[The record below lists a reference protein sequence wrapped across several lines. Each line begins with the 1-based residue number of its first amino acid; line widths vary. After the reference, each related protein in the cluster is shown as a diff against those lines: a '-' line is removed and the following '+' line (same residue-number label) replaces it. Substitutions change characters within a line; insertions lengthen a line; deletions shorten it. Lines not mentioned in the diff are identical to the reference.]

1 VRESL
6 NRSPFVDSE
15 PERISVAEVTEAFS
29 WPLIRIATGLFFL
42 PHGMQK
48 LFGFWD
54 GGLARAAAEFARSGL
69 EPAMFWATYIG
80 SLEFFGGLL
89 IVGGFLTRPVAILLI
104 GFMAVA
110 AFYVH
115 IEIGWFWS
123 RGGAEV
129 PLYLMAICIA
139 ILIRGGGPMSL
150 DQLFGRQ
157 F

>member
-1 VRESL
+1 MRESL
-6 NRSPFVDSE
+6 NKSFFAE
-15 PERISVAEVTEAFS
+15 PAPTGVSDTMEAFS
-29 WPLIRIATGLFFL
+29 WPLIRIATGLFFM

-54 GGLARAAAEFARSGL
+54 GGLARAASDFARAGL

-80 SLEFFGGLL
+80 GLEFFGGLL
-89 IVGGFLTRPVAILLI
+89 IVSGFLTRPVAILFI

-123 RGGAEV
+123 AGGAEV
-129 PLYLMAICIA
+129 PIYLMAICIA

>member
-1 VRESL
+1 MSESL
-6 NRSPFVDSE
+6 NKSQ
-15 PERISVAEVTEAFS
+15 SVAPVPGGVYLVPDAIS
-29 WPLIRIATGLFFL
+29 WPLIRIATGLFFV
-42 PHGMQK
+42 PHGMQT

-54 GGLARAAAEFARSGL
+54 GGLNRTAAEFARSGL

-89 IVGGFLTRPVAILLI
+89 IAGGFLTRPLAILLL

-115 IEIGWFWS
+115 VEIGWFW
-123 RGGAEV
+123 RGGGAEV
-129 PLYLMAICIA
+129 PLYLMVICLA
-139 ILIRGGGPMSL
+139 VLIRGGGPMSL
-150 DQLFGRQ
+150 DRVLGRE